1 MIDARNINDLAA
13 RIKQLG
19 MGIQSGQ
26 IEGTAQNVMHLMHL
40 KRSEEHTSELQ
51 SH

>member
-1 MIDARNINDLAA
+1 MPLLLPYLWEYRVRVVVALCFLIIAKLA
-13 RIKQLG
+13 
-19 MGIQSGQ
+19 
-26 IEGTAQNVMHLMHL
+26 NVTVPLVL